1 MLKLLTK
8 YSDVIASYKISRFEH
23 FGQILRF
30 RAELILIDDTIL
42 HVRETVLSI
51 SIRKYSYHWQDR
63 RGKLIMRWD
72 NAPDWDVETFPHHVH
87 VGKEDAVEHSF
98 DRTLEQVLNVVRSRL
113 SKFNDVP
120 PQNAKFK
127 DLTPKTCEV
136 KHGKRPSGDSAGRH
150 SGKI

>member
-42 HVRETVLSI
+42 HVRETVLSM

-72 NAPDWDVETFPHHVH
+72 NAPDWDVVTFPHHVH
-87 VGKEDAVEHSF
+87 VGKEDAIEHSF

-120 PQNAKFK
+120 PAK
-127 DLTPKTCEV
+127 
-136 KHGKRPSGDSAGRH
+136 R
-150 SGKI
+150 

>member
-1 MLKLLTK
+1 MLKLLVK

-30 RAELILIDDTIL
+30 RAELILTDNTIL
-42 HVRETVLSI
+42 YVRETVLGM

-87 VGKEDAVEHSF
+87 GGKEDAVEPSF
-98 DRTLEQVLNVVRSRL
+98 DRTMDQVLSIIRRRL
-113 SKFNDVP
+113 LKINDLP
-120 PQNAKFK
+120 PAK
-127 DLTPKTCEV
+127 
-136 KHGKRPSGDSAGRH
+136 R
-150 SGKI
+150 

>member
-30 RAELILIDDTIL
+30 RAELILTDNTVL
-42 HVRETVLSI
+42 YVRETVLSM
-51 SIRKYSYHWQDR
+51 SVRKYSYHWQDR

-87 VGKEDAVEHSF
+87 VGKEDTVESSF
-98 DRTLEQVLNVVRSRL
+98 DRTLDQVLGIVRRRL
-113 SKFNDVP
+113 LKINDMP
-120 PQNAKFK
+120 PAKTLIF
-127 DLTPKTCEV
+127 TT
-136 KHGKRPSGDSAGRH
+136 
-150 SGKI
+150 